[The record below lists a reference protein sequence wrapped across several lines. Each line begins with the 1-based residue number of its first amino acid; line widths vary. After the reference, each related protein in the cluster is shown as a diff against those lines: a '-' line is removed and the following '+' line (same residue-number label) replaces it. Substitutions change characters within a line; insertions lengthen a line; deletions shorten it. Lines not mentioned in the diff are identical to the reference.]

1 GPISPAL
8 YGQFM
13 EFMFQG
19 VKEGVTAELIRNRSF
34 EEPANAIGLSRYWE
48 RYPDDRDD
56 DYALNFQWDS
66 ASSYPVRPTVSGEPA
81 EHSLRVD
88 VDRGVIESHGVF
100 QSRIPMREGI
110 AYNGY
115 VWIKAEAFDGYMTAA
130 MASDGLVGEPHAA
143 AETGKIAG

>member
-1 GPISPAL
+1 MVPAFAQSFSNLSVIALSALAQSKQPLTATLSINAAKVEGPISPAL

-19 VKEGVTAELIRNRSF
+19 VKEGVTAEMIRNRSF

-66 ASSYPVRPTVSGEPA
+66 ANSYPVKPTAANEPA
-81 EHSLRVD
+81 EHSLR
-88 VDRGVIESHGVF
+88 
-100 QSRIPMREGI
+100 
-110 AYNGY
+110 
-115 VWIKAEAFDGYMTAA
+115 
-130 MASDGLVGEPHAA
+130 
-143 AETGKIAG
+143 

>member
-1 GPISPAL
+1 MRHLSTNRMNARQRFLHFFITFIARYLLLCLCLAPSVTLAQSKQSLAATISINAAKVEGPISPAL

-66 ASSYPVRPTVSGEPA
+66 ANAYPVKATAAGEAA
-81 EHSLRVD
+81 EH
-88 VDRGVIESHGVF
+88 
-100 QSRIPMREGI
+100 
-110 AYNGY
+110 
-115 VWIKAEAFDGYMTAA
+115 
-130 MASDGLVGEPHAA
+130 
-143 AETGKIAG
+143 